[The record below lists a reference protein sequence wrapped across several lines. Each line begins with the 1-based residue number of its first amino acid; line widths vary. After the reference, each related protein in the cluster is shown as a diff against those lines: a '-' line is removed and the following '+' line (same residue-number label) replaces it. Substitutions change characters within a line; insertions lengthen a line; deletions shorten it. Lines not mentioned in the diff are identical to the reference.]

1 MNFRRYQ
8 CGSLLKRG
16 KKGRQMWYGVFREDV
31 PQLDGGIVRKQRFIR
46 LGPVSE
52 YPNRSMA
59 EELLRR
65 KMNAKPSPRIKFPE
79 LVGRWRETIV
89 PTIRESTAIYYN
101 KMLDIHVLPY
111 FAGCEVGGIE
121 KYDVQKFLAA
131 KAEQGFCKNTI
142 RGMRISL
149 GRVLGWAIENKW
161 IPENPCRGVKLPEA
175 GTKVE
180 RTILKPEQVLA
191 IVNELEEPYA
201 TFVLFLAITGLRV
214 GEAVGVRWSDME
226 GTALH
231 VHRRI
236 YEGKAGEVK
245 TKKSRR
251 TLPLPEE
258 LIDRMKAL
266 PSGDYIFR
274 TRAGSPMNPKNAAHR
289 HLRPALRKLGIHL
302 GGWHDFRHTFTTI
315 LLKEYPLKAVSMA
328 LGHANTKITTDVYQ
342 HIDSEDLRAPLA
354 GMSGKLLAS
363 VSKSTE
369 LRSGGEGSS

>member
-1 MNFRRYQ
+1 M
-8 CGSLLKRG
+8 
-16 KKGRQMWYGVFREDV
+16 
-31 PQLDGGIVRKQRFIR
+31 
-46 LGPVSE
+46 
-52 YPNRSMA
+52 
-59 EELLRR
+59 
-65 KMNAKPSPRIKFPE
+65 
-79 LVGRWRETIV
+79 
-89 PTIRESTAIYYN
+89 
-101 KMLDIHVLPY
+101 
-111 FAGCEVGGIE
+111 
-121 KYDVQKFLAA
+121 
-131 KAEQGFCKNTI
+131 
-142 RGMRISL
+142 
-149 GRVLGWAIENKW
+149 
-161 IPENPCRGVKLPEA
+161 KLPEA

-315 LLKEYPLKAVSMA
+315 LLKGVSA
-328 LGHANTKITTDVYQ
+328 ESRFNGSGTRKH
-342 HIDSEDLRAPLA
+342 EDHNRCLPAHRLRRPE
-354 GMSGKLLAS
+354 GP
-363 VSKSTE
+363 VSWNE
-369 LRSGGEGSS
+369 R

>member
-1 MNFRRYQ
+1 MFRRYQ

-31 PQLDGGIVRKQRFIR
+31 PQLDGGIARKQRFVR

-59 EELLRR
+59 EELLRQ

-79 LVGRWRETIV
+79 LVDRWRETIV

-101 KMLDIHVLPY
+101 KILDIHVLPY
-111 FAGCEVGGIE
+111 FAGYEVGRIE

-142 RGMRISL
+142 RGMRISS
-149 GRVLGWAIENKW
+149 GRVLAWAVENKW

-231 VHRRI
+231 VQRRI

-266 PSGDYIFR
+266 PSGAYVFR

-289 HLRPALRKLGIHL
+289 HLRPACENSGFTWAV
-302 GGWHDFRHTFTTI
+302 GMTFGT
-315 LLKEYPLKAVSMA
+315 PS
-328 LGHANTKITTDVYQ
+328 Q
-342 HIDSEDLRAPLA
+342 QSC
-354 GMSGKLLAS
+354 
-363 VSKSTE
+363 
-369 LRSGGEGSS
+369 